1 MKQNIIAEIT
11 YLKQQPQE
19 FLIKRIL
26 ELEDHI
32 EELYNQQNEEKENNN
47 EIQSIQEQER

>member
-32 EELYNQQNEEKENNN
+32 EELYNQQKEENNN